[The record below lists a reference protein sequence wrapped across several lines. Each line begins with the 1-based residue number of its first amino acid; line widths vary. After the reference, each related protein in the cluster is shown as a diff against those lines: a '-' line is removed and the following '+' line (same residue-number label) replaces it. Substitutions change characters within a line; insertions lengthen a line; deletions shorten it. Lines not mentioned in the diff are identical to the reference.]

1 MFARKLLPYA
11 VSMLLSPLAAQAA
24 SPPKYHVAKFGPANS
39 TATAINDAG
48 SLAGTFTPSWCC
60 VATEY
65 GFVVDG
71 PFHNLGPM
79 NGSSAAMGLN
89 KNGMV
94 VGRFSSS
101 PNNYGG
107 AFFEKG
113 PYVTRTPVPNPLNG
127 LHNAATGVNDAGQI
141 VGWEAD
147 PSSSRHAFLRYTN
160 GKIKDLGNLGGKD
173 DTDATAINNNG
184 VVVGTSTLASGDPH
198 GYMWNGTMTDLGTLG
213 GPYSWATGLNDRSTP
228 TIVGYSTYGPGV
240 RAFWYWN
247 GFMHNMGT
255 LMANWQSEAWGVNN
269 AGTVVGRSYGSAWD
283 QRRAFLYI
291 YFKMYD
297 LNTLMDPGSG
307 WVILDAWDINNNG
320 QIAAYGVKGGVGYAL
335 RLDPNP

>member
-1 MFARKLLPYA
+1 
-11 VSMLLSPLAAQAA
+11 
-24 SPPKYHVAKFGPANS
+24 
-39 TATAINDAG
+39 
-48 SLAGTFTPSWCC
+48 
-60 VATEY
+60 
-65 GFVVDG
+65 
-71 PFHNLGPM
+71 M
-79 NGSSAAMGLN
+79 NGNSAAIGIN

-94 VGRFSSS
+94 VGHASSS

-107 AFFEKG
+107 AFFQKS
-113 PYVTRTPVPNPLNG
+113 PYPMTPTPVPNPLNG
-127 LHNAATGVNDAGQI
+127 LHNAGNGVNDAGQI

-147 PSSSRHAFLRYTN
+147 TSSRRHAFLRYTN
-160 GKIKDLGNLGGKD
+160 GTIKDLGNLGGTD

-198 GYMWNGTMTDLGTLG
+198 GYMWNGTMKDLGVLAG
-213 GPYSWATGLNDRSTP
+213 HYSWATALNDRSTP
-228 TIVGYSTYGPGV
+228 TIVGYSTDMPDHV
-240 RAFWYWN
+240 HAFWYWN
-247 GFMHNMGT
+247 GMHDMGA

-291 YFKMYD
+291 GFKMYD
-297 LNTLMDPGSG
+297 LNTLMNPASG
-307 WVILDAWDINNNG
+307 WVILEAWDINNNG